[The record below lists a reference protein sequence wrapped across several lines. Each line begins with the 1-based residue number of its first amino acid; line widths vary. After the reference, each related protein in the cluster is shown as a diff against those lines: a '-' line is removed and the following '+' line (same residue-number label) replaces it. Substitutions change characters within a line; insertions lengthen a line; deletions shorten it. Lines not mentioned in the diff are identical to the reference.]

1 VRLEPTG
8 KIRCVTS
15 ATDQG
20 QGTWTGITQL
30 VAERLGVE
38 PSDVDIVAHDTAA
51 TPYGSGAWASRG
63 LTVAGEAAWL
73 AADALRDNLLKLAGT
88 ILQAAPASLTI
99 AEGDI
104 RDAATGRSR
113 MRLAEL
119 AHIGHFRHDTLPKDV
134 QPELAATRTYYPKDR
149 PYAVANGVQGSWLEV
164 DCDTGMVRL
173 LGHWIVEDCGRVVN
187 PLLVDEQLRGGIVQ
201 GIGSAL
207 FEECAYDEHGQLRNG
222 TLADYLVPMAREMP
236 DIHVRHV
243 ETRTPGTAIGTKG
256 AGEGGAVGAPAA
268 VLLAVNDAVRPLG
281 AKVSRLPMTP
291 DVVLAAIRDAK
302 R

>member
-8 KIRCVTS
+8 KIRCATS

-38 PSDVDIVAHDTAA
+38 PADVDILAHDSAA

-73 AADALRDNLLKLAGT
+73 AAETLRENILKLAAT
-88 ILQAAPASLTI
+88 ILQAVPASLTI
-99 AEGDI
+99 AHGDI
-104 RDAATGRSR
+104 CDVATGRSR

-134 QPELAATRTYYPKDR
+134 QPELAATRIYYPNDR
-149 PYAVANGVQGSWLEV
+149 PYAVANGIQGSWLEV
-164 DCDTGMVRL
+164 DRDTGVVRL
-173 LGHWIVEDCGRVVN
+173 LEHWIVEDCGRIVN
-187 PLLVDEQLRGGIVQ
+187 PLLVDEQLRGGVVQ

-207 FEECAYDEHGQLRNG
+207 YEECAYDAHGQLQNA
-222 TLADYLVPMAREMP
+222 TLADYLVPMAGEMP
-236 DIHVRHV
+236 DIHVSHV
-243 ETRTPGTAIGTKG
+243 ENRQKGTAIGTKG

-268 VLLAVNDAVRPLG
+268 ILLGVNDALRPLR
-281 AKVSRLPMTP
+281 ARVNRLPITP
-291 DVVLAAIRDAK
+291 EHVLTAIRNAGK
-302 R
+302 